1 MTEPNLTTSL
11 GALQL
16 ANPVLTASGTC
27 GFGLELTPFGDLN
40 QLGGVILKGTTLTP
54 RAGNPTP
61 RLAET
66 PAGVL
71 NAIGL
76 ENPGIEG
83 LCRDVL
89 PRLTAFQCSFL
100 ANISGNTVEEYGE
113 LAARLEG
120 EAVIAAI
127 EVNVSCPNVKQGGI
141 MFGTQAEALAE
152 VTRTVKAHTTKP
164 VIIKLTPNVTDIVAL
179 ARAAAEAGADAL
191 SLINT
196 LQGMAID
203 IRRRRPV
210 LANIFGGLAGPAIKP
225 VALRCVW
232 QVHQALPEM
241 PLLGGGGIMSGE
253 DAIEFFLA
261 GASAVSIG
269 TATLVD
275 PRAPWRI
282 LAEIEEFCRREG
294 VRDLGELIGAAHRKE
309 E

>member
-54 RAGNPTP
+54 RTGNPTP

-66 PAGVL
+66 PAGIL

-113 LAARLEG
+113 LAARLER

-152 VTRTVKAHTTKP
+152 VTRTVKAYTTKP

-210 LANIFGGLAGPAIKP
+210 LANVFGGLAGPAIKP
-225 VALRCVW
+225 VALRCIW